1 MAEESTEMETVL
13 FSTDAVTF
21 PAVEVFEN
29 VPGVVEVLA
38 LTVRETL
45 ELSMLNVGVHVYV
58 SPGLR

>member
-1 MAEESTEMETVL
+1 METVL